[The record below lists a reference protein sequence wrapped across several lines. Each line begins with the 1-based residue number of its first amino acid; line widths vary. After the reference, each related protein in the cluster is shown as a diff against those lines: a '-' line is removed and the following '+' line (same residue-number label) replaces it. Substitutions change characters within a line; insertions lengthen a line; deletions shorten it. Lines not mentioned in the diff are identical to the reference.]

1 MEHQLR
7 ETIKNRAW
15 REQWEGKGYFDG
27 LAFYSLMFKYTA
39 IGGNDRLESFTNVN
53 INTRLLGIF
62 ILIVL

>member
-27 LAFYSLMFKYTA
+27 LAFYSLMFKYTV
-39 IGGNDRLESFTNVN
+39 IGGNDRLNH
-53 INTRLLGIF
+53 LLML
-62 ILIVL
+62 ILTQGYLGYLY